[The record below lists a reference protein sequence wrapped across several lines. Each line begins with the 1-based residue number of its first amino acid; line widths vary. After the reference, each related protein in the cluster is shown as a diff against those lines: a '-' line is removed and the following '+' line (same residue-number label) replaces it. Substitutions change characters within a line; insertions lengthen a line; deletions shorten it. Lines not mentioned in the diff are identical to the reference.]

1 MSINNKSEEKK
12 SQEEIN
18 KEIARI
24 QWDSWITDSKNE
36 EDEPTLD
43 EQEEQSDN
51 Y

>member
-1 MSINNKSEEKK
+1 MNIKNENKEKK

-18 KEIARI
+18 KEIARV
-24 QWDSWITDSKNE
+24 QWDSWITDSKKE
-36 EDEPTLD
+36 EDSPTLD

>member
-1 MSINNKSEEKK
+1 MNIKKENKEKK

-36 EDEPTLD
+36 EDESTLD